1 MTKEFIMES
10 QLNKIISIIGRI
22 RNDLTESRIN
32 WKVALLMIPVAFLT
46 YLFHEFGHWIVG
58 ELLGNKM
65 FYSLNNVTPL
75 SGNYLHEADDLYSSM
90 GGPAFTILQA
100 IIFLIVIE
108 KTKSI
113 YAYPF
118 VFFAGFIRF
127 FSILFGGFG
136 LQDEAKISSLL
147 NVGIYTI
154 AAIVLVI
161 LFVIVWRSTSLLKL
175 NLKAVGYYTVLS
187 VIATLFVLVTNNLIK

>member
-1 MTKEFIMES
+1 MFLTE
-10 QLNKIISIIGRI
+10 KIK
-22 RNDLTESRIN
+22 NDLTESRIN

-58 ELLGNKM
+58 ELIGNKM
-65 FYSLNNVTPL
+65 LYSLNNVTPV
-75 SGNYLHEADDLYSSM
+75 SGNYLHETDSLFVLM

-113 YAYPF
+113 YAYSF

-127 FSILFGGFG
+127 FSILLGGFN
-136 LQDEAKISSLL
+136 LQDEAKIS
-147 NVGIYTI
+147 
-154 AAIVLVI
+154 VI
-161 LFVIVWRSTSLLKL
+161 LNAGTYTVAAVVLLILLLIVWRSSYLLKL
-175 NLKAVGYYTVLS
+175 NIKAAGYFTVLS
-187 VIATLFVLVTNNLIK
+187 VMGTLVVLATNNLIK

>member
-1 MTKEFIMES
+1 MEKDS
-10 QLNKIISIIGRI
+10 GETNLLLNRI
-22 RNDLTESRIN
+22 ENDLKESRIN
-32 WKVALLMIPVAFLT
+32 LKVALLMIPVAFLT

-58 ELLGNKM
+58 VLLGNKV

-136 LQDEAKISSLL
+136 LQDEAKISALL
-147 NVGIYTI
+147 NVGTYTV
-154 AAIVLVI
+154 ATIVLVI
-161 LFVIVWRSTSLLKL
+161 LFIIVWRSSYLLKL
-175 NLKAVGYYTVLS
+175 NFKAIGYFTVLS
-187 VIATLFVLVTNNLIK
+187 VIGTLIVLATNNLLK

>member
-1 MTKEFIMES
+1 MEKDS
-10 QLNKIISIIGRI
+10 GKINSVTYKIKT
-22 RNDLTESRIN
+22 DLTESRIN
-32 WKVALLMIPVAFLT
+32 LKVALLMIPVAFIT

-65 FYSLNNVTPL
+65 LYGLNNVTPL
-75 SGNYLHEADDLYSSM
+75 SGNYLRESDGLFVLI

-108 KTKSI
+108 NTKSI
-113 YAYPF
+113 YACPF

-127 FSILFGGFG
+127 FAILFGGFK
-136 LQDEAKISSLL
+136 LQDEAHISAML
-147 NVGIYTI
+147 NIGTYTI

-161 LFVIVWRSTSLLKL
+161 LFVIVWRSSYLLKL

-187 VIATLFVLVTNNLIK
+187 VIGTLIVLATDNLIK